1 MQPKSIW
8 TGFSIEPGVKVAGL
22 ALALSILVLQFF
34 TLSAIKNSNPEI
46 LRGISLRVQRHLELV
61 SAGSKPAAFRE
72 SELLQGYLAGLRK
85 DGVAAHSAEK
95 QRIEAI
101 AANLSEV
108 DALLSVYKPKGDGQA
123 FQQRQ
128 QEFEAFSTAWRN
140 RAGSILGIYL
150 LGGNLPTEPLAF
162 PEAFSAEI
170 ARQEKARGIL

>member
-8 TGFSIEPGVKVAGL
+8 TGIDIAPGMKIAGIVL
-22 ALALSILVLQFF
+22 ALCVLVLQFF
-34 TLSAIKNSNPEI
+34 TLSAINNSNPEV
-46 LRGISLRVQRHLELV
+46 LRGISLRIQRHLELV
-61 SAGSKPAAFRE
+61 SAKSEPAAFRE

-85 DGVAAHSAEK
+85 DGVAAHAAEK

-101 AANLSEV
+101 AANLSEI
-108 DALLSVYKPKGDGQA
+108 DALLSVYKPKGDGQV

-140 RAGSILGIYL
+140 RAGSILGMYL

-170 ARQEKARGIL
+170 ARQEKASGIF